1 MQPELSLRWFGKG
14 VSFREKNE
22 DCRILVTWMNFFK
35 FLIKTQD
42 TIFSSILLHRH
53 ILPNKVNF
61 NRNMEVHH
69 PVLRIILCF
78 VIECKGIQS
87 T

>member
-1 MQPELSLRWFGKG
+1 
-14 VSFREKNE
+14 
-22 DCRILVTWMNFFK
+22 MNFFK